1 MHPIWWEWCQL
12 SSARRLRTERGTIRD
27 ISWLRG
33 PPCGGLPHEKEG
45 AQRRAHQPF
54 LMQCHHRINQG
65 RQGRINQGQL
75 LPSWDRAPHHHCFQ
89 VGSSNALEQGL
100 DGWSNKWIMSD
111 GPCPGWRPGW
121 ITQKH
126 SWLMKTAQDRG
137 NTKDF
142 LDTAPGLR
150 RQSNTQLKWVYS
162 DDGLIGPHLCQ
173 IRVALTCMTIFI
185 GSLPPFFSLR
195 PGLKWVRH
203 STSATN
209 GTYRW
214 WYRYPSTICI
224 AFHHVE
230 TRKDDWHAWQKA
242 FLWILFHVM
251 REEVSKHLSTG
262 FMPFLPLPRSHSCLC
277 TVVLVIIRVGWNPT
291 CTWSSRSIHAN
302 IWMWHCSLSWIIHK
316 TQTWAHVR
324 SWIQGSIRLW

>member
-12 SSARRLRTERGTIRD
+12 TSSRRLRTERGTIRD

-33 PPCGGLPHEKEG
+33 PPCGGLPHKKEG
-45 AQRRAHQPF
+45 VQRRAHQPF

-89 VGSSNALEQGL
+89 VGSSNALEQAL

-111 GPCPGWRPGW
+111 GPCPRWRPGW
-121 ITQKH
+121 IMQKH
-126 SWLMKTAQDRG
+126 SQLMKTAQDRG
-137 NTKDF
+137 STRDF

-150 RQSNTQLKWVYS
+150 RQWSSEASNTQLKWVYS

-173 IRVALTCMTIFI
+173 IRVALTCMIIFI

-224 AFHHVE
+224 AFQLFPCRNQE
-230 TRKDDWHAWQKA
+230 RWLTCLAKGFSLNPISCDEGGSIEASFDRLHAFSSSA
-242 FLWILFHVM
+242 SFPL
-251 REEVSKHLSTG
+251 
-262 FMPFLPLPRSHSCLC
+262 LPLYSGPCNHQSWVESHLH
-277 TVVLVIIRVGWNPT
+277 LIKQEHT
-291 CTWSSRSIHAN
+291 C
-302 IWMWHCSLSWIIHK
+302 
-316 TQTWAHVR
+316 
-324 SWIQGSIRLW
+324 